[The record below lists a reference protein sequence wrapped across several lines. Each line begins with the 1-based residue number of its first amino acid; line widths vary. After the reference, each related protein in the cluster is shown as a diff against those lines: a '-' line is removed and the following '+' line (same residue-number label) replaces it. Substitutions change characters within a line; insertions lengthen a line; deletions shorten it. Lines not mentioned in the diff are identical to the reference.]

1 MIVRV
6 RGLNRIIKATRGLP
20 KDKERAVKSALG
32 SVGFMLIQELKKQ
45 IETQGSHASGKWKPQ
60 HPLTRLPKQ
69 RTGRTQR
76 LRLRQ
81 NRPLSGLRKFTR
93 YRTSKTAVQVL
104 FARSKK
110 GKVGSFDRLMNEFV
124 ARSEFGETQKLSERA
139 KRFRAA
145 RGFPVR
151 KSTSSIRIVP
161 RRTITPVYNKN
172 RRRIPG
178 IFKEKFDASLERQV
192 QKRIDKERS
201 R

>member
-6 RGLNRIIKATRGLP
+6 RGLENIIRGTRALT
-20 KDKERAVKSALG
+20 KDKERAIKSALG
-32 SVGFMLIQELKKQ
+32 SVGFFLIQELKKQ
-45 IETQGSHASGKWKPQ
+45 IQTQGSYASGKWKPQ

-81 NRPLSGLRKFTR
+81 NRPLAGLKKFTR

-110 GKVGSFDRLMNEFV
+110 GRVGSFDRLMNDFIR
-124 ARSEFGETQKLSERA
+124 RSEFGETQSLSERA

-151 KSTSSIRIVP
+151 RSTSKIRITP

-172 RRRIPG
+172 RRKIPDV
-178 IFKEKFDASLERQV
+178 FKEKFDASLERQV
-192 QKRIDKERS
+192 QRRLK
-201 R
+201 